1 MPENRGRSHCTA
13 YASVTT
19 PAIGCEGVPSCLNGR
34 RQQRDAG
41 YDRCDSPFSWTV
53 FRGSRNKPP
62 SLNVLYGK
70 YSFVALVNIPGL
82 LVNLIRYF
90 SRLNSLNLSDVLSK
104 VPIPELPGMPHFV
117 KL

>member
-19 PAIGCEGVPSCLNGR
+19 LAIGCEGVPSCLNGR
-34 RQQRDAG
+34 RQQRDAS

-70 YSFVALVNIPGL
+70 YSFVALVN
-82 LVNLIRYF
+82 
-90 SRLNSLNLSDVLSK
+90 LNLCDVLSK
-104 VPIPELPGMPHFV
+104 VPIPELPGMPDFV